1 MTKRMKIVLNPY
13 SNRGGAG
20 KMLDTLATALR
31 STDLTADIS
40 VTEKAGHGIEL
51 ARQARLDG
59 YDVIAAAG
67 GDGTVNEVVNGIA
80 QATPEG
86 EMVGPLAVLP
96 LGSGNDFAD
105 MVGVSR
111 SLSQALQDI
120 EADQIRDI
128 DLCRATVHTQSGE
141 IVRYFDN
148 NMGAG
153 FEAQVTVESR
163 KITRLRGF
171 AIYLWAVIRALR
183 QYDQPHFQVAWTDEG
198 GAVHE
203 VSQRSLLVTLG
214 NSRRTGG
221 GFFMTPDALMDD
233 GLLDMGIA
241 RSLNTPRIL
250 ALLPKVMA
258 GTHRDHPAM
267 RFVRCS
273 SVCVATETPVPVH
286 TDGEVLSPEAS
297 ALSAQ
302 VLPGRLRIIGGMFS
316 K

>member
-1 MTKRMKIVLNPY
+1 MAQRVKVILNPY

-20 KMLDTLATALR
+20 QGVEGLCTALR
-31 STDLTADIS
+31 GAGLAADIAL
-40 VTEKAGHGIEL
+40 TDKMGDAIEL
-51 ARQARLDG
+51 ARQAKLDG

-67 GDGTVNEVVNGIA
+67 GDGTVNEVVNGLA
-80 QATPEG
+80 LATPDG
-86 EMVGPLAVLP
+86 ENVGPLAVLP
-96 LGSGNDFAD
+96 MGSGNDFSD
-105 MVGVSR
+105 MLGITR
-111 SLSQALQDI
+111 ELAAGIKAIQEGRTRQ
-120 EADQIRDI
+120 I
-128 DLCRATVHTQSGE
+128 DLCLATIHEEGRE
-141 IVRYFDN
+141 ITRYFDN

-183 QYDQPHFQVAWTDEG
+183 AYDQPQFQVAWTDAAGE
-198 GAVHE
+198 VHQ
-203 VSQRSLLVTLG
+203 VDQRSLLVTLG

-241 RSLNTPRIL
+241 RALTTPKIL
-250 ALLPKVMA
+250 ALLPQVMA
-258 GTHRDHPAM
+258 GTHRNHPAM

-273 SVCVATETPVPVH
+273 SVCIATKAPVPVH
-286 TDGEVLSPEAS
+286 TDGEIVSVAAK

-302 VLPGRLRIIGGMFS
+302 IQPGRLTVVV
-316 K
+316 

>member
-1 MTKRMKIVLNPY
+1 MAKRMKIILNPY

-20 KMLDTLATALR
+20 KATNRLSDALKTT
-31 STDLTADIS
+31 SLLADIA
-40 VTEKAGHGIEL
+40 VTERTGHGIEL

-59 YDVIAAAG
+59 YDVVAAAG

-86 EMVGPLAVLP
+86 EVVGPFAVLP

-111 SLSQALQDI
+111 SLPEALQAI
-120 EADQIRDI
+120 EADRTRDI
-128 DLCRATVHTQSGE
+128 DLCLATVHTQDQE
-141 IVRYFDN
+141 ITRYFDN

-183 QYDQPHFQVAWTDEG
+183 SYDQPDFHVSWTDEKG
-198 GAVHE
+198 EVHE
-203 VSQRSLLVTLG
+203 VMQRSLLVTLG

-273 SVCVATETPVPVH
+273 SVCVATKMPVPVH
-286 TDGEVLSPEAS
+286 TDGEILSAEAS

-302 VLPGRLRIIGGMFS
+302 VLPGRLRVIGGMFS
-316 K
+316 E

>member
-1 MTKRMKIVLNPY
+1 MKEAGLAGEVVLTTK
-13 SNRGGAG
+13 SGEA
-20 KMLDTLATALR
+20 
-31 STDLTADIS
+31 
-40 VTEKAGHGIEL
+40 IEL
-51 ARQARLDG
+51 ARQAKLDG

-86 EMVGPLAVLP
+86 GVVGPLAVLP
-96 LGSGNDFAD
+96 MGSGNDFSD
-105 MVGVSR
+105 MVGLPRELAQSIQII
-111 SLSQALQDI
+111 QAGRT
-120 EADQIRDI
+120 RDI
-128 DLCRATVHTQSGE
+128 DLCRATVIAEGRE

-183 QYDQPHFQVAWTDEG
+183 QYDQPHFHVAWTDESG
-198 GAVHE
+198 QVHE
-203 VSQRSLLVTLG
+203 VEQRSLLVTLG
-214 NSRRTGG
+214 NSKRTGG

-241 RSLNTPRIL
+241 RSLTTPRIL
-250 ALLPKVMA
+250 ALLPQVMA
-258 GTHRDHPAM
+258 GSHRNHPAM

-273 SVCVATETPVPVH
+273 SVCVATAAPVPVH
-286 TDGEVLSPEAS
+286 TDGEILSVAAS
-297 ALSAQ
+297 ALSAEM
-302 VLPGRLRIIGGMFS
+302 LPGRLRVIV
-316 K
+316 

>member
-1 MTKRMKIVLNPY
+1 MAQRVKVILNPY

-20 KMLDTLATALR
+20 LAADGLRTAMKDAGLAGEVV
-31 STDLTADIS
+31 LTTKSGEAID
-40 VTEKAGHGIEL
+40 L
-51 ARQARLDG
+51 ARQAKLEG
-59 YDVIAAAG
+59 YDIIAAAG
-67 GDGTVNEVVNGIA
+67 GDGTVNEVVNGMA

-86 EMVGPLAVLP
+86 AVVGPLAVLP
-96 LGSGNDFAD
+96 MGSGNDFSD
-105 MVGVSR
+105 MVGLSR
-111 SLSQALQDI
+111 EVARSIQTIQAGHT
-120 EADQIRDI
+120 RDI
-128 DLCRATVHTQSGE
+128 DLCRATVIAEGRE

-183 QYDQPHFQVAWTDEG
+183 QYDQPHFHVAWTDESG
-198 GAVHE
+198 QVHE
-203 VSQRSLLVTLG
+203 VEQRSLLVTLG
-214 NSRRTGG
+214 NSKRTGG

-250 ALLPKVMA
+250 ALLPQVMA
-258 GTHRDHPAM
+258 GTHRNHPAM

-273 SVCVATETPVPVH
+273 SVCVATAAPVPVH
-286 TDGEVLSPEAS
+286 TDGEILSVAAS
-297 ALSAQ
+297 ALSAEM
-302 VLPGRLRIIGGMFS
+302 LPGRLRVIV
-316 K
+316 

>member
-1 MTKRMKIVLNPY
+1 MAQRVKVILNPY

-20 KMLDTLATALR
+20 LGADGLRAAMKAAGLAGEVV
-31 STDLTADIS
+31 LTTKSGDA
-40 VTEKAGHGIEL
+40 IEL

-86 EMVGPLAVLP
+86 QIVGPLAVLP
-96 LGSGNDFAD
+96 MGSGNDFSD
-105 MVGVSR
+105 MVGLPRDLAQSV
-111 SLSQALQDI
+111 QAIQ
-120 EADQIRDI
+120 AGRTRDI
-128 DLCRATVHTQSGE
+128 DLCRATIIAEGRE

-183 QYDQPHFQVAWTDEG
+183 QYDQPHFHVAWTDETG
-198 GAVHE
+198 QVHE
-203 VSQRSLLVTLG
+203 VQQRSLLVTLG
-214 NSRRTGG
+214 NSKRTGG

-241 RSLNTPRIL
+241 RSLTTLRIL
-250 ALLPKVMA
+250 ALLPQVMA
-258 GTHRDHPAM
+258 GTHRNHPAM
-267 RFVRCS
+267 RFVRCT
-273 SVCVATETPVPVH
+273 SVCVATKAPVPVH
-286 TDGEVLSPEAS
+286 TDGEILSVAAS
-297 ALSAQ
+297 GFSAEMQ
-302 VLPGRLRIIGGMFS
+302 AGRLRVIV
-316 K
+316 